1 MENKFRK
8 EAFVV
13 VLFPLHCLFPR
24 YPHQPYPLLLSLSP
38 LPSSFN
44 RLILN
49 YDVHLCV
56 CRKASKDTELK
67 SKLKASKKAEEQE
80 KINLDAT
87 RRMKE
92 DEASV
97 KYEEWL
103 KTKVSHVITGTFHSS
118 MRWE

>member
-1 MENKFRK
+1 M
-8 EAFVV
+8 
-13 VLFPLHCLFPR
+13 
-24 YPHQPYPLLLSLSP
+24 
-38 LPSSFN
+38 
-44 RLILN
+44 
-49 YDVHLCV
+49 

-67 SKLKASKKAEEQE
+67 SKLKASKKAEKQE

-103 KTKVSHVITGTFHSS
+103 KTKVSHVTTGTFHSS